1 MFKLFSLAN
10 FSKMSRFEH
19 TSIFQSAYGLT
30 VEIYRATKNF
40 SKEHKYTLG
49 ERLKNITHE
58 ILDLVMKTNAMEGKE
73 KLSGI
78 AALDYKKEALRIHLR
93 LAFELKALSGGQLGI
108 FNEKL
113 EEIGKQLG
121 GWRKWA
127 EHGK

>member
-1 MFKLFSLAN
+1 
-10 FSKMSRFEH
+10 MSRFEH

-30 VEIYRATKNF
+30 LEIYKATKNF

-58 ILDLVMKTNAMEGKE
+58 ILDLVMKTNEAQGKD

-78 AALDYKKEALRIHLR
+78 TLIDYKKEELRIHLR
-93 LAFELKALSGGQLGI
+93 LAFDLKIISGGQLEI
-108 FNEKL
+108 FNKKL

-127 EHGK
+127 EKQNCPSVPARVPAN